1 MKVSFI
7 AILLLA
13 GSLLAQFPAGS
24 VEACALAV
32 KADSGL
38 VTKLVEDVKSGNI
51 YQIFEDVMRGKGLLD
66 QTKAA
71 CQGLDIK
78 DILMYVYAHLNQK
91 QKDCVTEVLGVVF
104 AGQSVIADFQAHN
117 WDELAS
123 DIQVIVSSIEGV
135 REKCTAEIIT
145 VSLGKVRSL
154 PQVARPIRKFR
165 RE

>member
-38 VTKLVEDVKSGNI
+38 VTKLVEDVKSGNTF
-51 YQIFEDVMRGKGLLD
+51 QILEDVIKGKGLLD

-71 CQGLDIK
+71 CQGFDIK
-78 DILMYVYAHLNQK
+78 DILMYVYAHLNQE

-104 AGQSVIADFQAHN
+104 AGQSIIADFQAKN
-117 WDELAS
+117 WEEIVS
-123 DIQVIVSSIEGV
+123 DLQVIVSSIEGV
-135 REKCTAEIIT
+135 REKCAPETIT
-145 VSLGKVRSL
+145 FSLGKVRSL
-154 PQVARPIRKFR
+154 PQAARPIRKFR